1 MSPDEAATPIR
12 PLAIAKPPIL
22 PAFALIV
29 PVIVPF
35 VATKLPSC
43 STRKGAVARFP
54 LLAPAQNLTL
64 VSAVPSPVIPALY
77 SRRYLQ
83 AEPFR
88 LLLCHRL
95 SWFGCYRNKRLPPN
109 R

>member
-64 VSAVPSPVIPALY
+64 VSAVPSPVIPAFILA
-77 SRRYLQ
+77 S
-83 AEPFR
+83 
-88 LLLCHRL
+88 
-95 SWFGCYRNKRLPPN
+95 LPAS
-109 R
+109 